1 MDSGLG
7 HTLHPGPI
15 DDSVLTLQDHH
26 RSTDIWDG
34 KDFEP
39 LTCRRCDGHFWRL
52 GTLDPRVQQMMLK
65 AGFYGVYKAG
75 RMRLDHALIT
85 ALVERWRPET
95 HTFHLPVGEATVTLQ
110 DISVLWG
117 LPVDGDP
124 ITGVDTNRSMDEWQ
138 DICNELL
145 GFRPPPEDF
154 DRGRLKI
161 RCLQERFKTLPDG
174 ASEDTVQFYAR
185 AYILQLLGGQL
196 LSDMSNN
203 KVKLMYLPLLRDFEA
218 AGRLS
223 WGGAVL
229 ACLYR
234 ALCRAT
240 KAETSDIC
248 GPLVLLQIWAWE
260 RVPFIRPG
268 RLAPRQQP
276 PPDMV
281 SGDHPLPA
289 APYGSRWNVGFKL
302 ETVGTHVLVLYRDQ
316 LDNMKDDQF
325 VWEPYPADVLASLP
339 GYCVSGKR
347 IWQTVAPL
355 ICFDVVEFHHPDRVL
370 RQFGQQQTVPAIC
383 DTIPDIHLT
392 DRRGRQNYDWAHH
405 HRQFVDMWT
414 ERCARVVTA
423 PPVDGPMDQN
433 DPYMLWYRRITRLL
447 IGNPATRP
455 NTGYQGVGGAMEA
468 MAQSLQKIYHRAT
481 DAMHEGYEVSGED
494 VLREIQDICAYSLRA
509 AHEDHRL
516 TVRPDFRAPSP
527 AGSPF
532 APPKVQRGRP
542 RKRGGLACGRA
553 TESRKRVSYAPTMS
567 TSSDVSHSLKP
578 STILQAHVGELPDT
592 PQTWDSSLCAP
603 DFQDASDPNT
613 MQLDPEATDTKL
625 ALSLDFAETTNP
637 IIDALGKIRDI
648 CAFALRM
655 SNGNQT
661 MISEHDM
668 IPDDP
673 KTKRCKP
680 RRRAGVSGYL
690 VGANSGVN
698 SYFPCTS
705 GASSPTPSVSLGP
718 NGSPSRPQDCHEQA
732 VEPLVAPLSRD
743 SPLPELQDN
752 LQLEMI
758 ELDTIT
764 GSREASPSPVNPS
777 MLDIPCEPP
786 GDQDSVLPL
795 TDVKSFSQEDNVPM
809 VTDSADT
816 PQPVTVLEENGGGTE
831 VLPPIPAPHAT
842 TPCLPAPV
850 QPDYGDPT
858 KFNES
863 PSSPLVD
870 VGASQGAQLEPE
882 VSTVRPDPN
891 EVVTDVNGPETKSI
905 PGPPVLEPQGAQT
918 LTPSDLASPMTEDSK
933 LSSQQDDKE
942 IPEPSPVPQVSFSH
956 PVSDETMRVDGPDT
970 DSTGGGDGKRKEQ
983 ETNKVSDSS
992 PNPETVHNHG
1002 KSPLKSWHE
1011 GASQVTETDT
1021 ATARDDVQRK
1031 YKRQRR
1037 SAPKQR

>member
-1 MDSGLG
+1 M
-7 HTLHPGPI
+7 
-15 DDSVLTLQDHH
+15 
-26 RSTDIWDG
+26 
-34 KDFEP
+34 
-39 LTCRRCDGHFWRL
+39 
-52 GTLDPRVQQMMLK
+52 
-65 AGFYGVYKAG
+65 
-75 RMRLDHALIT
+75 
-85 ALVERWRPET
+85 
-95 HTFHLPVGEATVTLQ
+95 
-110 DISVLWG
+110 
-117 LPVDGDP
+117 
-124 ITGVDTNRSMDEWQ
+124 
-138 DICNELL
+138 
-145 GFRPPPEDF
+145 
-154 DRGRLKI
+154 
-161 RCLQERFKTLPDG
+161 
-174 ASEDTVQFYAR
+174 
-185 AYILQLLGGQL
+185 
-196 LSDMSNN
+196 
-203 KVKLMYLPLLRDFEA
+203 
-218 AGRLS
+218 
-223 WGGAVL
+223 
-229 ACLYR
+229 
-234 ALCRAT
+234 
-240 KAETSDIC
+240 
-248 GPLVLLQIWAWE
+248 
-260 RVPFIRPG
+260 
-268 RLAPRQQP
+268 
-276 PPDMV
+276 
-281 SGDHPLPA
+281 
-289 APYGSRWNVGFKL
+289 
-302 ETVGTHVLVLYRDQ
+302 
-316 LDNMKDDQF
+316 
-325 VWEPYPADVLASLP
+325 
-339 GYCVSGKR
+339 
-347 IWQTVAPL
+347 
-355 ICFDVVEFHHPDRVL
+355 
-370 RQFGQQQTVPAIC
+370 
-383 DTIPDIHLT
+383 
-392 DRRGRQNYDWAHH
+392 
-405 HRQFVDMWT
+405 
-414 ERCARVVTA
+414 
-423 PPVDGPMDQN
+423 
-433 DPYMLWYRRITRLL
+433 
-447 IGNPATRP
+447 
-455 NTGYQGVGGAMEA
+455 
-468 MAQSLQKIYHRAT
+468 
-481 DAMHEGYEVSGED
+481 
-494 VLREIQDICAYSLRA
+494 
-509 AHEDHRL
+509 
-516 TVRPDFRAPSP
+516 
-527 AGSPF
+527 
-532 APPKVQRGRP
+532 
-542 RKRGGLACGRA
+542 
-553 TESRKRVSYAPTMS
+553 
-567 TSSDVSHSLKP
+567 
-578 STILQAHVGELPDT
+578 
-592 PQTWDSSLCAP
+592 
-603 DFQDASDPNT
+603 
-613 MQLDPEATDTKL
+613 
-625 ALSLDFAETTNP
+625 
-637 IIDALGKIRDI
+637 
-648 CAFALRM
+648 
-655 SNGNQT
+655 
-661 MISEHDM
+661 
-668 IPDDP
+668 
-673 KTKRCKP
+673 
-680 RRRAGVSGYL
+680 SGYL